1 MKGIGT
7 EIRSKLS
14 RFCEQGEELRGGG
27 AVGGVKVG
35 AGKHGKVMVNKRTG
49 PRHGGGL

>member
-14 RFCEQGEELRGGG
+14 RFWEQGEELGGGG

-35 AGKHGKVMVNKRTG
+35 VGKHGKVTVSRRTD